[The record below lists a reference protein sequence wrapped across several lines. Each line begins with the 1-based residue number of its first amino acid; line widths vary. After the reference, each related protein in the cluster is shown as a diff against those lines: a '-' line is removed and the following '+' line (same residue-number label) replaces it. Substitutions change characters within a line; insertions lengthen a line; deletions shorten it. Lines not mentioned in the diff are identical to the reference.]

1 MTAPP
6 SGEAE
11 KLARRLEEQ
20 QRQVEVLQT
29 VAGQVVADIHKGRLP
44 WADWLRQAS
53 HHGRYGF
60 TNSLLIPAQRRT
72 ATDVRSYDAWQK
84 QGRQVQRGETGI
96 RIISR
101 RGKPASVFD
110 IEQTAGKALD
120 EPPQLTAAEGLERLC
135 LLAAK
140 LGLYVD
146 RGQRWPYLDRP
157 ERRIVLAAEL
167 DDIAAA
173 TELAHQLAHA
183 LSARGALHSTGN
195 GRTDCYGASRVLAD
209 SVAFL
214 VLAELGLPVGRL
226 SFPPPARWA
235 GTDHRANP
243 TAAVRAMGETVLRT
257 ATGLRHRL
265 LSVAPPRIT
274 QQVKTP
280 PLRAA
285 QSKATKPE
293 TGRRDDLL
301 AVLADAHT
309 FYAGLI
315 TSGWG
320 ADYLAARGF
329 GADVQKRWGV
339 GHAPRGPRALV
350 DHLRRLGH
358 ADQQI
363 IDAGLARPGKDGDL
377 TDLFRDRV
385 LLPFRD
391 EDGSVV
397 GFIGRRR
404 DGARGP
410 KYLNS
415 PDTPLFHKGT
425 ILFGLHES
433 RDQLARGG
441 RPLIVEGP
449 LDAIAVN
456 SAMPQTYAAVA
467 PCGTAITSDHLD
479 ALARHADLN
488 ASGLVLALDGD
499 DAGRAAALRAWQTLR
514 VLTGL
519 IDAALLPQGRD
530 PADLLSSGSRADVE
544 QALRSVIPLADL
556 LVDEKIERFGGTLE
570 FAEQRLAAARAAAGL
585 ISQLPPGQIARQVAR
600 VASRTR
606 VEAAEITAAVAAA
619 ISPEPVSNVRPAR
632 RKHPA
637 APAGSRRPSPPRR
650 SRAK

>member
-1 MTAPP
+1 MTAPS

-11 KLARRLEEQ
+11 QSVRRLEEQ
-20 QRQVEVLQT
+20 QRQVEVLRT
-29 VAGQVVADIHKGRLP
+29 VADQVVADIHQGRLS
-44 WADWLRQAS
+44 WADWLQQAS
-53 HHGRYGF
+53 RHGRYGF

-110 IEQTAGKALD
+110 IEQTAGAALD
-120 EPPQLTAAEGLERLC
+120 EPPRLTAAEGLERLC

-146 RGQRWPYLDRP
+146 RGQRWPYLDRL
-157 ERRIVLAAEL
+157 ERRVALAAEL
-167 DDIAAA
+167 DDVAAA
-173 TELAHQLAHA
+173 TELAHQLAHV
-183 LSARGALHSTGN
+183 LSTRDALHSTGN
-195 GRTDCYGASRVLAD
+195 GRTDCYGARRVRAD

-214 VLAELGLPVGRL
+214 VLAELGLPVDRL
-226 SFPPPARWA
+226 SFPPPAQWA

-257 ATGLRHRL
+257 ASGLRHRL
-265 LSVAPPRIT
+265 RSIASPLVTR
-274 QQVKTP
+274 QVETP
-280 PLRAA
+280 PLRTARP
-285 QSKATKPE
+285 KATKPE
-293 TGRRDDLL
+293 TGRRDELL

-309 FYAGLI
+309 FYTELI

-329 GADVQKRWGV
+329 DADVQKRWGV

-350 DHLRRLGH
+350 EHLRRLGH
-358 ADQQI
+358 ADEQI
-363 IDAGLARPGKDGDL
+363 MDAGLARPGKDGDL
-377 TDLFRDRV
+377 VDLFRDRV

-415 PDTPLFHKGT
+415 PDTPLFHKKA
-425 ILFGLHES
+425 ILYGLHES
-433 RDQLARGG
+433 RDHLARGG

-456 SAMPQTYAAVA
+456 STMPQTYAAVA
-467 PCGTAITSDHLD
+467 PCGTAITPDHLD
-479 ALARHADLN
+479 ALARYADLN
-488 ASGLVLALDGD
+488 TTGLVLALDGD

-514 VLTGL
+514 VLTGP

-530 PADLLSSGSRADVE
+530 PADLLTSGSRAHLE
-544 QALRSVIPLADL
+544 QALGSLIPLADL
-556 LVDEKIERFGGTLE
+556 LVDEKIKRHGGTLE
-570 FAEQRLAAARAAAGL
+570 FVEQRLAAARAAAGL
-585 ISQLPPGQIARQVAR
+585 ISQLPPDQIARQVAR
-600 VASRTR
+600 VASRTQ

-619 ISPEPVSNVRPAR
+619 ISPEPASDICPAR
-632 RKHPA
+632 WKHPA
-637 APAGSRRPSPPRR
+637 MSAAGRRPSPPRR